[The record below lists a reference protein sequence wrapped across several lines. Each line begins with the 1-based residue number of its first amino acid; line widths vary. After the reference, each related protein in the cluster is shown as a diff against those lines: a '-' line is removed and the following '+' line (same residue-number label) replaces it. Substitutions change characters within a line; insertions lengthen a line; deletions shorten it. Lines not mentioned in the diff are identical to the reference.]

1 MLRLTA
7 TLRLA
12 LTLALVGFFGLSS
25 TGVLAR
31 QPFGQDAIG
40 VVSLADLPSEAQQT
54 LRLIQ
59 RGGPFPFPHK
69 DGSVFGNFENHLPPQ
84 ARGYYR
90 EYTVP
95 TPGRRD
101 RGARRLIAGSGRRA
115 DVATSGEY
123 YYTADHYRDFRRI
136 IRP

>member
-12 LTLALVGFFGLSS
+12 LLVALVGLFGFSS
-25 TGVLAR
+25 AGDYGREAV
-31 QPFGQDAIG
+31 G
-40 VVSLADLPSEAQQT
+40 VVSLTDLPSEAQQT
-54 LRLIQ
+54 LRQIQ
-59 RGGPFPFPHK
+59 RGGPLPFPHK
-69 DGSVFGNFENHLPPQ
+69 DGSIFGNFENHLPPQ

-101 RGARRLIAGSGRRA
+101 RGAQRLIAGSGRHA

-123 YYTADHYRDFRRI
+123 YYTADHYRHFQRI
-136 IRP
+136 IQP

>member
-1 MLRLTA
+1 MLRPTA

-12 LTLALVGFFGLSS
+12 LTIALVGLFGFGS
-25 TGVLAR
+25 TGVHAR
-31 QPFGQDAIG
+31 QSVYHESIG
-40 VVSLADLPSEAQQT
+40 IVSLVELPLEAQQT

-59 RGGPFPFPHK
+59 RGGPFPFPDK
-69 DGSVFGNFENHLPPQ
+69 DGSIFGNFENRLPPQ

-95 TPGRRD
+95 TPGRYD
-101 RGARRLIAGSGRRA
+101 RGARRLIAGSGRRQ
-115 DVATSGEY
+115 DVTASGEY
-123 YYTADHYRDFRRI
+123 YYTADHYRHFRRI

>member
-12 LTLALVGFFGLSS
+12 LTIALVGFFGFSS
-25 TGVLAR
+25 AGAYGR
-31 QPFGQDAIG
+31 EEIG

-69 DGSVFGNFENHLPPQ
+69 DGSIFGNFENHLPPQ

-95 TPGRRD
+95 TPGQRD

-115 DVATSGEY
+115 DIPTSGDY
-123 YYTADHYRDFRRI
+123 YYTADHYRNFQRI
-136 IRP
+136 VQP

>member
-12 LTLALVGFFGLSS
+12 LAVALVGLLGFSS
-25 TGVLAR
+25 AGVYGREAV
-31 QPFGQDAIG
+31 G
-40 VVSLADLPSEAQQT
+40 VVSLADLPSEARQT

-69 DGSVFGNFENHLPPQ
+69 DGSIFGNFENHLPPQ

-95 TPGRRD
+95 TPGQRD

-115 DVATSGEY
+115 DIPTSGDY
-123 YYTADHYRDFRRI
+123 YYTADHYRNFQRI
-136 IRP
+136 IQP